1 MTDTAGFAERDV
13 GVVDVADLTDGGVA
27 VHADLAH
34 FAGRHADGRESA
46 LLRHELR
53 GVARG
58 ADELRTL
65 ARVHFDVVDN
75 GTHGDVRQRQSV
87 ARLDVGALAGNDHI
101 TGGETDRSEN
111 VAALAVGILDQRDV
125 GAAVGVVLQAED
137 LRLDVALVALEVD
150 DAVLLP
156 VAAAVMANGDA
167 AVVVA
172 AGVLLLDLDQGLLR
186 GGMLV
191 DPIKAGNGHVP
202 AGGGHRT
209 VGFNRHSLS
218 LP

>member
-1 MTDTAGFAERDV
+1 MKKKF
-13 GVVDVADLTDGGVA
+13 
-27 VHADLAH
+27 
-34 FAGRHADGRESA
+34 
-46 LLRHELR
+46 LLM
-53 GVARG
+53 
-58 ADELRTL
+58 
-65 ARVHFDVVDN
+65 
-75 GTHGDVRQRQSV
+75 GTDVRQQYLKEMLEQQGHHTEWIQTLTPV
-87 ARLDVGALAGNDHI
+87 D
-101 TGGETDRSEN
+101 
-111 VAALAVGILDQRDV
+111 AA
-125 GAAVGVVLQAED
+125 EY
-137 LRLDVALVALEVD
+137 

>member
-13 GVVDVADLTDGGVA
+13 GVVDVANLADGGVA

-34 FAGRHADGRESA
+34 FAGRHTDGRESA

-101 TGGETDRSEN
+101 TGGETDRSED

-156 VAAAVMANGDA
+156 VAAAVMTNGDA

-172 AGVLLLDLDQGLLR
+172 AGALLLDLDQGLLR

-202 AGGGHRT
+202 AGGGDRT
-209 VGFNRHSLS
+209 IGFNRHSLS